1 MRRGVSSRAGRRGSL
16 AGVVAVLMVTV
27 AAGFLAIV
35 HYASLA
41 SSGPA
46 SSTSPAGPGTHGP
59 DTAAL
64 RKNTRPAASRYGSS
78 STSPR
83 ARRAAAAA
91 FGPNAAATAAPAFF
105 RTLPP
110 APKLPSGPRG
120 RAGGGGGAQA
130 GG

>member
-1 MRRGVSSRAGRRGSL
+1 MRRGVSSRAGRRGLL
-16 AGVVAVLMVTV
+16 AGVVAVLMVTI
-27 AAGFLAIV
+27 AAGSLAIV
-35 HYASLA
+35 HYASLGSALA

-64 RKNTRPAASRYGSS
+64 RKNTRPATSGSGSS
-78 STSPR
+78 SPSPLPG
-83 ARRAAAAA
+83 RAAAAA

-110 APKLPSGPRG
+110 AAKLPSG
-120 RAGGGGGAQA
+120 A
-130 GG
+130 